1 MHVPLISELGRRR
14 RIFESKA
21 SLGYIAR
28 QMKQNSDICQL
39 WWFMHIILAVRRQR
53 QEDSELQVRL

>member
-1 MHVPLISELGRRR
+1 MPLISELGRQR

-28 QMKQNSDICQL
+28 QMKQNSD
-39 WWFMHIILAVRRQR
+39 MPAVVVHVYNFGS
-53 QEDSELQVRL
+53 QEAEADLLFRVLVQS

>member
-1 MHVPLISELGRRR
+1 MPLISELGRQR

-28 QMKQNSDICQL
+28 QMKQNSD
-39 WWFMHIILAVRRQR
+39 MPAVVVHVYNFGS
-53 QEDSELQVRL
+53 QEADLLFRVLVQS